1 MSGVRSGAK
10 VLLFVRL
17 LLLGALVAWWMAQSP
32 ARAELIDRVVA
43 SVNND
48 VITLSELRQAV
59 AFNRAMGGAGTGK
72 QMERETLEGLINRR
86 LLLQEAGRIHLVEVS
101 EADVAAE
108 QEKLRGR
115 FGTEDAYRAFLAST
129 GLTETQLSRI
139 LGERLLVERFVQKKI
154 ELFARVTHDEAQSYY
169 AEHGAEFKGL
179 RFTEVQPQITT
190 LLAAQKTAQQLDQ
203 YLADLRARADI
214 RVNPLGED

>member
-1 MSGVRSGAK
+1 
-10 VLLFVRL
+10 
-17 LLLGALVAWWMAQSP
+17 MAP
-32 ARAELIDRVVA
+32 AHGRAELIDRVVA

-59 AFNRAMGGAGTGK
+59 AFNRAMGGTGTGR
-72 QMERETLEGLINRR
+72 QMERETLEGLINRS

-108 QEKLRGR
+108 QERLRGR
-115 FGTEDAYRAFLAST
+115 FGTDDAYRAFLAGT
-129 GLTETQLSRI
+129 GLTEAQLERM

-154 ELFARVTHDEAQSYY
+154 GLFARVSHDEAQSYY
-169 AEHGAEFKGL
+169 AEHAAEFRGL
-179 RFTEVQPQITT
+179 RFTEVQAQITA
-190 LLAAQKTAQQLDQ
+190 LLSEQKTEQQLTQ

-214 RVNPLGED
+214 RVNPLGDD